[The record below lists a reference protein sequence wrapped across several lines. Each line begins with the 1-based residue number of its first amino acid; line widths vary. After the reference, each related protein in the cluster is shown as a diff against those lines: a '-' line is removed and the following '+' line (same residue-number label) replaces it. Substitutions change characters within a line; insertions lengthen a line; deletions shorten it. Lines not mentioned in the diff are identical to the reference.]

1 MWSEN
6 QRTKLGGFYPKI
18 KVYYISALLICA
30 TLITSIIPS
39 IEVHGSIGE
48 YDCHIITL
56 ENNACLK
63 MKETDS
69 GRFEYYTID

>member
-1 MWSEN
+1 MRREN

-18 KVYYISALLICA
+18 KLNYISVLLICA

-39 IEVHGSIGE
+39 IEVHVSTDE

-56 ENNACLK
+56 KNNACLK
-63 MKETDS
+63 TKGTDS